1 VRPAAAGWPC
11 VCSADLQVGIFL
23 FVTPAKLV
31 LRESGGAGVQFPEEV
46 DSRLRGNDV
55 TFDGREPKV

>member
-1 VRPAAAGWPC
+1 MKVL
-11 VCSADLQVGIFL
+11 D

-31 LRESGGAGVQFPEEV
+31 LRESGGAGVHFHEGV

-55 TFDGREPKV
+55 TFDGREPKDHGVCARNDSGA